1 MVLKVLV
8 HQADEGGFW
17 AEVPALPGCVTQAE
31 SMPDLIL
38 RAKESIEA
46 YLGLGDEQ
54 PIPDGVSVLEVA
66 V

>member
-1 MVLKVLV
+1 
-8 HQADEGGFW
+8 
-17 AEVPALPGCVTQAE
+17 
-31 SMPDLIL
+31 MPDLIL